1 MVPDASRGDFSAR
14 CCIASPGIGLDVH
27 AMLAVHS
34 VDLTLRG
41 ALTGAAPWI
50 QWLWHVMKN
59 HMAGDEESNMG
70 ICVHICILI
79 CRHILYYILYI

>member
-41 ALTGAAPWI
+41 ALTEERRAEKLTETIQGAWRGA
-50 QWLWHVMKN
+50 LDS
-59 HMAGDEESNMG
+59 MAMACDEESYG
-70 ICVHICILI
+70 
-79 CRHILYYILYI
+79 R

>member
-41 ALTGAAPWI
+41 ALTEERRAEKLTETIQGAWCG
-50 QWLWHVMKN
+50 QGFNGYGM
-59 HMAGDEESNMG
+59 
-70 ICVHICILI
+70 
-79 CRHILYYILYI
+79 